1 MGFLSGFSK
10 VGFVENY
17 GLKYIFQYLKDLKER
32 GARIIIGEFFD
43 TTARTVMCEA
53 YKLGMTQSQGYVWF
67 LPGWYQNDWYKL
79 DEMRAK
85 NDGIPTK
92 NDGIPN
98 CTTAEM
104 IEVNT
109 IKYIFPAFSKIPKL
123 LE

>member
-1 MGFLSGFSK
+1 
-10 VGFVENY
+10 
-17 GLKYIFQYLKDLKER
+17 
-32 GARIIIGEFFD
+32 
-43 TTARTVMCEA
+43 MCEA

-104 IEVNT
+104 IEVSSF
-109 IKYIFPAFSKIPKL
+109 KYIFQAFSKIPKL
-123 LE
+123 FEWQQTNIKY